1 MLSLF
6 KRTAL
11 EGAETLINAAL
22 TKDPASKQALTK
34 LEGQVLSVEST
45 LPPLTIAIEPT
56 ATGIQLHDNWDG
68 NVAVTINGTLIAMAA
83 IAVNAKESISF
94 SGTGVNV
101 SGNLDT
107 LHQLNKIMGDVD
119 IDWEGALAE
128 IIGDIPAH
136 LIAKGI
142 RNSAVIRKDIVT
154 RASSGL
160 VEVAQEEFNLTPSKN
175 EFEAMIPDIRQLS
188 ADADRLAARVRRLYQ
203 KITPS
208 DPGALNS

>member
-1 MLSLF
+1 MLSLL

-34 LEGQVLSVEST
+34 LEGQVLLVKST

-128 IIGDIPAH
+128 IIGDVPAH

-154 RASSGL
+154 RASTGV

-188 ADADRLAARVRRLYQ
+188 ADADRLAARVKRLYH
-203 KITPS
+203 KITSS

>member
-22 TKDPASKQALTK
+22 TKDPASKQALIK
-34 LEGQVLSVEST
+34 LEGHVLLVEST

-68 NVAVTINGTLIAMAA
+68 NVTVTINGTLIAMAA

>member
-34 LEGQVLSVEST
+34 LEGQVLLVEST

-56 ATGIQLHDNWDG
+56 ANGIQLHDNWDG

-175 EFEAMIPDIRQLS
+175 EFEAIIPDIRQLS
-188 ADADRLAARVRRLYQ
+188 ADADRLAARVKRLYQ

>member
-34 LEGQVLSVEST
+34 LEGQVLLVEST

-68 NVAVTINGTLIAMAA
+68 NVTVTINGTLIAMAA

-154 RASSGL
+154 RASTGV

-188 ADADRLAARVRRLYQ
+188 ADADRLAARVKRLYH
-203 KITPS
+203 KITSS

>member
-34 LEGQVLSVEST
+34 LEGQVLLVEST

-68 NVAVTINGTLIAMAA
+68 NVTVTINGTLIAMAA

-188 ADADRLAARVRRLYQ
+188 ADADRLAARVRQLYQ

>member
-34 LEGQVLSVEST
+34 LEGQVFLVEST

-68 NVAVTINGTLIAMAA
+68 NVTVTINGTLIAMAA

>member
-11 EGAETLINAAL
+11 EGAEALINAAL

-34 LEGQVLSVEST
+34 LEGQVLLVEST

-68 NVAVTINGTLIAMAA
+68 NVTVTINGTLIAMAA

>member
-34 LEGQVLSVEST
+34 LEGQVFLVEST
-45 LPPLTIAIEPT
+45 LPPLTVAIEPT

-68 NVAVTINGTLIAMAA
+68 NVTVTINGTLIAMAA

-136 LIAKGI
+136 LIAKTV
-142 RNSAVIRKDIVT
+142 RNSVVIRQDIVT
-154 RASSGL
+154 RASTGL

-175 EFEAMIPDIRQLS
+175 EFETIIPDIRQLS
-188 ADADRLAARVRRLYQ
+188 ADADRLAARVKRLYH

>member
-11 EGAETLINAAL
+11 EGAETLINTAL
-22 TKDPASKQALTK
+22 TKDPASKRALSK
-34 LEGQVLSVEST
+34 LKGQVLLVEST
-45 LPPLTIAIEPT
+45 LPPLTVAIEPT
-56 ATGIQLHDNWDG
+56 ATGIQLHDDWDG
-68 NVAVTINGTLIAMAA
+68 DVAVTIDGTLIAMGA
-83 IAVNAKESISF
+83 IAVNTKEPISF

-128 IIGDIPAH
+128 IIGDVPAH

-154 RASSGL
+154 RASTGV

-175 EFEAMIPDIRQLS
+175 EFEAIIPDIRQLS
-188 ADADRLAARVRRLYQ
+188 ADADRLAARVKRLYH

>member
-34 LEGQVLSVEST
+34 LEGQVLLVEST

-208 DPGALNS
+208 DPGVLNS

>member
-34 LEGQVLSVEST
+34 LEGQVFLVEST

-68 NVAVTINGTLIAMAA
+68 NVTVTINGTLIAMAA

-128 IIGDIPAH
+128 IIGDVPAH
-136 LIAKGI
+136 LIAKTV
-142 RNSAVIRKDIVT
+142 RNSVVIRQDIVT
-154 RASSGL
+154 RASTGL

-175 EFEAMIPDIRQLS
+175 EFETIIPDIRQLS
-188 ADADRLAARVRRLYQ
+188 ADADRLAARVKRLYH

>member
-11 EGAETLINAAL
+11 EGAETLINGAL

-34 LEGQVLSVEST
+34 LEGQVLLVEST

-188 ADADRLAARVRRLYQ
+188 ADADRLAARVSRLYQ

>member
-34 LEGQVLSVEST
+34 LEGQVFLVEST
-45 LPPLTIAIEPT
+45 LPPLTVAIEPT

-68 NVAVTINGTLIAMAA
+68 NVTVTINGTLIAMAA

-128 IIGDIPAH
+128 IIGDVPAH
-136 LIAKGI
+136 LIAKTV
-142 RNSAVIRKDIVT
+142 RNSVVIRQDIVT
-154 RASSGL
+154 RASTGL

-175 EFEAMIPDIRQLS
+175 EFEAIIPDIRQLS
-188 ADADRLAARVRRLYQ
+188 ADADRLAARVKRLYQ
-203 KITPS
+203 KITRS

>member
-11 EGAETLINAAL
+11 EGAEALINAAL

-34 LEGQVLSVEST
+34 LEGQVFLVEST

-68 NVAVTINGTLIAMAA
+68 NVTVTINGTLIAMAA

-188 ADADRLAARVRRLYQ
+188 ADADRLAARV
-203 KITPS
+203 KS
-208 DPGALNS
+208 ALSEDNPQ

>member
-11 EGAETLINAAL
+11 EGAEALINAAL

-34 LEGQVLSVEST
+34 LEGQVFLVEST

>member
-34 LEGQVLSVEST
+34 LEGQVLLVEST
-45 LPPLTIAIEPT
+45 LPPLTIAIEPA

-136 LIAKGI
+136 LVAKGI

-188 ADADRLAARVRRLYQ
+188 SDADRLAAKVRRLYQ

>member
-1 MLSLF
+1 MLSLL

-22 TKDPASKQALTK
+22 TKDPASKQALIK
-34 LEGQVLSVEST
+34 LEGQVLLVEST

>member
-34 LEGQVLSVEST
+34 LEGQVLLVEST
-45 LPPLTIAIEPT
+45 LPPLTIAVEPT

-68 NVAVTINGTLIAMAA
+68 NVTVTINGTLIAMAA

>member
-34 LEGQVLSVEST
+34 LEGQVFLVEST
-45 LPPLTIAIEPT
+45 LPPLTVAIEPT

-68 NVAVTINGTLIAMAA
+68 NVTVTINGTLIAMAA

-128 IIGDIPAH
+128 IIGDVPAH
-136 LIAKGI
+136 LIAKTV
-142 RNSAVIRKDIVT
+142 RNSVVIRQDIVT
-154 RASSGL
+154 RASTGL

-175 EFEAMIPDIRQLS
+175 EFETIIPDIRQLS
-188 ADADRLAARVRRLYQ
+188 ADADRLAARVKRLYQ

>member
-22 TKDPASKQALTK
+22 TKDPASKRALSK
-34 LEGQVLSVEST
+34 LEGQVLLVEST
-45 LPPLTIAIEPT
+45 LPPLTVAIEPT
-56 ATGIQLHDNWDG
+56 ATGIQLHDDWDG
-68 NVAVTINGTLIAMAA
+68 DVAVTIDGTLIAMGA
-83 IAVNAKESISF
+83 IAVNTKESISF

-154 RASSGL
+154 RASTGV

-188 ADADRLAARVRRLYQ
+188 ADADRLAARVKRLYQ

-208 DPGALNS
+208 DPGAFNS

>member
-11 EGAETLINAAL
+11 EGAETLFNAAL

-34 LEGQVLSVEST
+34 LEGQVLLVEST

-136 LIAKGI
+136 LVAKGI

>member
-34 LEGQVLSVEST
+34 LEGQVFLVEST

>member
-22 TKDPASKQALTK
+22 TKDPASKRALSK
-34 LEGQVLSVEST
+34 LEGQVLLVEST
-45 LPPLTIAIEPT
+45 LPPLTVAIEPT
-56 ATGIQLHDNWDG
+56 ATGIQLHDDWDG
-68 NVAVTINGTLIAMAA
+68 DVAVKINGTLIAMGAMA
-83 IAVNAKESISF
+83 INAKESISF

-154 RASSGL
+154 RASTGV

-188 ADADRLAARVRRLYQ
+188 ADADRLAARVKRLYH
-203 KITPS
+203 KITSS

>member
-6 KRTAL
+6 KRTSL
-11 EGAETLINAAL
+11 ECAETLINAAL

-34 LEGQVLSVEST
+34 LEGQVLLVEST

-136 LIAKGI
+136 LVAKGI

>member
-34 LEGQVLSVEST
+34 LEGQVFLVEST
-45 LPPLTIAIEPT
+45 LPPLTVAIEPT

-128 IIGDIPAH
+128 IIGDVPAH
-136 LIAKGI
+136 LIAKTV
-142 RNSAVIRKDIVT
+142 RNSVVIRQDIVT
-154 RASSGL
+154 RASTGL

-175 EFEAMIPDIRQLS
+175 EFETIIPDIRQLS
-188 ADADRLAARVRRLYQ
+188 ADADRLAARVKRLYH

>member
-34 LEGQVLSVEST
+34 LEGQVLLVEST

-83 IAVNAKESISF
+83 IAVNAKQSISF

>member
-34 LEGQVLSVEST
+34 LEGQVLLVEST

-68 NVAVTINGTLIAMAA
+68 NVTVTINGTLIAMAA

-175 EFEAMIPDIRQLS
+175 EFEAIIPDIRRLS
-188 ADADRLAARVRRLYQ
+188 ADADRLAARVKRLYQ

>member
-34 LEGQVLSVEST
+34 LEGQVFLVEST
-45 LPPLTIAIEPT
+45 LPPLTVAIEPT

-68 NVAVTINGTLIAMAA
+68 NVTVTINGTLIAMAA

-128 IIGDIPAH
+128 IIGDVPAH
-136 LIAKGI
+136 LIAKTV
-142 RNSAVIRKDIVT
+142 RNSVVIRQDIVT
-154 RASSGL
+154 RASTGL

-175 EFEAMIPDIRQLS
+175 EFEAIIPDIRQLS
-188 ADADRLAARVRRLYQ
+188 ADADRLAARVKRLYQ

>member
-34 LEGQVLSVEST
+34 LEGQVFLVEST
-45 LPPLTIAIEPT
+45 LPPLTVAIEPT

-68 NVAVTINGTLIAMAA
+68 NVTVTINGTLIAMAA

-136 LIAKGI
+136 LIAKTV
-142 RNSAVIRKDIVT
+142 RNSVVIRQDIVT
-154 RASSGL
+154 RASTGL

-175 EFEAMIPDIRQLS
+175 EFETIIPDIRQLS
-188 ADADRLAARVRRLYQ
+188 ADADRLAARVKRLYQ

-208 DPGALNS
+208 DPVALNS

>member
-11 EGAETLINAAL
+11 EGAEALINAAL

-34 LEGQVLSVEST
+34 LEGQVFLVEST

-68 NVAVTINGTLIAMAA
+68 NVTVTINGTLIAMAA

-136 LIAKGI
+136 LIAKTV
-142 RNSAVIRKDIVT
+142 RNSAVIRQDIVT
-154 RASSGL
+154 RASTGL

-175 EFEAMIPDIRQLS
+175 EFETIIPDIRQLS
-188 ADADRLAARVRRLYQ
+188 ADADRLAARVKRLYQ

>member
-34 LEGQVLSVEST
+34 LEGQVLLVEST

-68 NVAVTINGTLIAMAA
+68 NVTVTINGTLIAMAA

-175 EFEAMIPDIRQLS
+175 EFETIIPDIRQLS
-188 ADADRLAARVRRLYQ
+188 ADADRLAARVKRLYQ

>member
-22 TKDPASKQALTK
+22 TNDPASKRALSK
-34 LEGQVLSVEST
+34 LEGQVLLVEST
-45 LPPLTIAIEPT
+45 LPPLTVAIEPT
-56 ATGIQLHDNWDG
+56 ATGIQLHDDWDG
-68 NVAVTINGTLIAMAA
+68 DVAVKINGTLIAMGAMA
-83 IAVNAKESISF
+83 INAKESISF

-154 RASSGL
+154 RASTGV

-188 ADADRLAARVRRLYQ
+188 ADADRLAARVKRLYH
-203 KITPS
+203 KITSS
-208 DPGALNS
+208 DPRALNS

>member
-34 LEGQVLSVEST
+34 LEGQVLLVEST

-68 NVAVTINGTLIAMAA
+68 NVTVTINGTLIAMAA

-128 IIGDIPAH
+128 IIGDVPAH

>member
-34 LEGQVLSVEST
+34 LEGQVLLVEST
-45 LPPLTIAIEPT
+45 LPPLTIAIEPA

-136 LIAKGI
+136 LVAKGI

>member
-22 TKDPASKQALTK
+22 TKDPASKRALSK
-34 LEGQVLSVEST
+34 LEGQVLLVEST
-45 LPPLTIAIEPT
+45 LPPLTVAIEPT
-56 ATGIQLHDNWDG
+56 ATGIQLHDDWDG
-68 NVAVTINGTLIAMAA
+68 DVAVTIDGTLIAIGA

-154 RASSGL
+154 RASTGV

-188 ADADRLAARVRRLYQ
+188 ADADRLA
-203 KITPS
+203 
-208 DPGALNS
+208 

>member
-34 LEGQVLSVEST
+34 LEGQVLLVEST

-208 DPGALNS
+208 DPGALN

>member
-22 TKDPASKQALTK
+22 TKDPASKQALIK
-34 LEGQVLSVEST
+34 LEGQVLLVEST
-45 LPPLTIAIEPT
+45 LPPLTIAIEPA

>member
-34 LEGQVLSVEST
+34 LEGQVLLVEST

-136 LIAKGI
+136 LVAKGI
-142 RNSAVIRKDIVT
+142 RNSAVILKDIVT

>member
-34 LEGQVLSVEST
+34 LEGQVLLVEST

-107 LHQLNKIMGDVD
+107 LHQLNRIMGDVD